1 MKRTNNF
8 CRGNA
13 SCLPRIDEGYPR
25 AAFLCGGHPRIK
37 KRQDRGTPTENH
49 TQIHQRLAIDR
60 LAAIVAIAITKK
72 ETFYA

>member
-1 MKRTNNF
+1 M
-8 CRGNA
+8 
-13 SCLPRIDEGYPR
+13 PR
-25 AAFLCGGHPRIK
+25 AYPALMKGTHERRFGGHPRIK